1 MIKIPWTLI
10 KTLLKFLLSFAN
22 PSKLILIEGFH
33 IYFQRDSLVF
43 ICFPV
48 FSAKKTID
56 RNPFEKS
63 NKSKMSIIF
72 IKILV
77 IN

>member
-48 FSAKKTID
+48 FSAIVD
-56 RNPFEKS
+56 IE
-63 NKSKMSIIF
+63 I
-72 IKILV
+72 
-77 IN
+77 